1 MKCTGFSTIAMLC
14 AAFAA
19 NAGGLSNG
27 TWSPSGCGARPEPPV
42 IDSTSVSAYNQSVA
56 QINDWQKHIQIY
68 HECVIKEANSDIAAI
83 NQVATAEQTKIN
95 QASGSLNQ
103 DLNRGREKLD
113 SSSAP
118 VPGVPTGG
126 SGMQGYQ

>member
-1 MKCTGFSTIAMLC
+1 
-14 AAFAA
+14 
-19 NAGGLSNG
+19 LSNG

-42 IDSTSVSAYNQSVA
+42 VDSTSVSTYNQSIA
-56 QINDWQKHIQIY
+56 RIKDWQKHIQIY

-83 NQVATAEQTKIN
+83 NQSATAEQTKIN

-118 VPGVPTGG
+118 ASGMPSMPQ
-126 SGMQGYQ
+126 GMQGYQ